1 MKKGIS
7 YACILVTA
15 FVFSLM
21 EITLKLAGGHATGLN
36 GIQISF
42 WRFVIAVICFLPF
55 ILYQVKQHKITFT
68 SDDWKQFSLLG
79 FIFIVF
85 CMSMYQISCKLEPAS
100 IAAIIFS
107 CNPVFTLLFSKVILK
122 KQFSNVEKAMLVIS
136 LIGMVLVVNPH
147 ALLSQ
152 LGNWQGILISLL
164 GASSFG
170 LYTVLSKRYL
180 NQRRGSTGFIVSG
193 MSFMCGLVELG
204 VVIGLTHLP
213 VISHFFKGVY
223 GLQVFVNV
231 PVIRNLNWENTIIL
245 LFIGVVITAIG
256 YGCYFY
262 AVESVGSFAASLSFF
277 IKAILSP
284 ILAGIILDEHLKFT
298 VICGIG
304 LVIIGLA
311 LPFIFKGQR
320 RLENGMES

>member
-7 YACILVTA
+7 YVCILITA

-21 EITLKLAGGHATGLN
+21 EITLKLAGGNATGLN

-55 ILYQVKQHKITFT
+55 ILYQIKHRSITFNK
-68 SDDWKQFSLLG
+68 DDWKQFSLLG
-79 FIFIVF
+79 FIFVVF

-122 KQFSNVEKAMLVIS
+122 KQFSNVEKAMLMIS
-136 LIGMVLVVNPH
+136 LVGMVLVVNPR

-180 NQRRGSTGFIVSG
+180 NQKQGSTGFIVSG
-193 MSFMCGLVELG
+193 MSFMCGLIELG
-204 VVIGLTHLP
+204 VIIGLTHLP
-213 VISHFFKGVY
+213 MISHFFQGIY
-223 GLQVFVNV
+223 GLQVFANV
-231 PVIRNLNWENTIIL
+231 PVIRNLNWGNIMIL
-245 LFIGVVITAIG
+245 LFIGIVITAIG

-262 AVESVGSFAASLSFF
+262 AVEKVGSFAASLSFF

-284 ILAGIILDEHLKFT
+284 ILAGIILNEHLKFT
-298 VICGIG
+298 VICGIV
-304 LVIIGLA
+304 LVIVGLS
-311 LPFIFKGQR
+311 LPFIFKQQR
-320 RLENGMES
+320 RVENGLES